1 MIADWLA
8 FWDKPHAIYVN
19 ARHKDVHYR
28 LIAQEIAALVPS
40 SSARV
45 LDYGCGEALH
55 AEIVAA
61 ACGDLVLCDGAPSVR
76 AGLMARFAGDAKIN
90 VLGPDEV
97 EHLPQ
102 GELDF
107 IVLHSVAQY
116 LSAEQLRALLVTFR
130 HIVAPGG
137 VVLMSDIIPPEFSAT
152 ADVAA
157 LLRFAAAHGF
167 LLAALGGLVRTLFSD
182 YRRLRARYGLT
193 HYGEADMLQMVS
205 AAGFAAERAP
215 KNIGHNQARM
225 AFFARPRRGADVA
238 NASPGAAGMMRPVS
252 Y

>member
-1 MIADWLA
+1 MGDWLA

-40 SSARV
+40 PNARV

-55 AEIVAA
+55 AEIVVA
-61 ACGDLVLCDGAPSVR
+61 ACGELALCDGAPSVR
-76 AGLMARFAGDAKIN
+76 AGLAARFSANAKIR
-90 VLGPDEV
+90 VLAPEDV
-97 EHLPQ
+97 ERLPQ
-102 GELDF
+102 DTRDF

-116 LSAEQLRALLVTFR
+116 LSAEQLRALLATFR
-130 HIVAPGG
+130 RLLAPGG
-137 VVLMSDIIPPEFSAT
+137 AVLVSDIIPPQLSAA

-157 LLRFAAAHGF
+157 LLRFGAAHGF

-182 YRRLRARYGLT
+182 YRRLRARYGLA
-193 HYGEADMLQMVS
+193 HYSEADMLQILS
-205 AAGFAAERAP
+205 AAGFAAERVA

-225 AFFARPRRGADVA
+225 AFYARSR
-238 NASPGAAGMMRPVS
+238 
-252 Y
+252 

>member
-28 LIAQEIAALVPS
+28 LIAEEIAALLPAP
-40 SSARV
+40 SARV

-61 ACGDLVLCDGAPSVR
+61 ACGELVLCDGAPSLR
-76 AGLMARFAGDAKIN
+76 AGLASRFAGDAKIR
-90 VLGPDEV
+90 VLAPDDV
-97 EHLPQ
+97 ARLPQ
-102 GELDF
+102 GALDF

-130 HIVAPGG
+130 RIVPPGG
-137 VVLMSDIIPPEFSAT
+137 VVLLSDIIPPEFSAA

-167 LLAALGGLVRTLFSD
+167 LLAALGGLVRTAFSD
-182 YRRLRARYGLT
+182 YRRLRARFGLAR
-193 HYGEADMLQMVS
+193 YGEADMLQMLS
-205 AAGFAAERAP
+205 AAGFAAARAP
-215 KNIGHNQARM
+215 RNIGHNQARM
-225 AFFARPRRGADVA
+225 AFFARPR
-238 NASPGAAGMMRPVS
+238 
-252 Y
+252 

>member
-28 LIAQEIAALVPS
+28 LIAEEIAALLPAPN
-40 SSARV
+40 ARV

-61 ACGDLVLCDGAPSVR
+61 ACGELVLCDGAPSLR
-76 AGLMARFAGDAKIN
+76 AGLASRFAGDAKIR
-90 VLGPDEV
+90 VLAPDDV
-97 EHLPQ
+97 ARLPQ
-102 GELDF
+102 GALDF

-130 HIVAPGG
+130 RIVPPGG
-137 VVLMSDIIPPEFSAT
+137 VVLLSDIIPPEFSAA

-167 LLAALGGLVRTLFSD
+167 LLAALGGLVRTAFSD
-182 YRRLRARYGLT
+182 YRRLRARFGLAR
-193 HYGEADMLQMVS
+193 YGEADMLQMLS
-205 AAGFAAERAP
+205 AAGFAAARAP
-215 KNIGHNQARM
+215 RNIGHNQARM
-225 AFFARPRRGADVA
+225 AFFARPR
-238 NASPGAAGMMRPVS
+238 
-252 Y
+252 

>member
-28 LIAQEIAALVPS
+28 LIAQEIATLVPS

-61 ACGDLVLCDGAPSVR
+61 ACGELALCDGAPSVR
-76 AGLMARFAGDAKIN
+76 AALASRFAADAKIR
-90 VLGPDEV
+90 VLAPDEV
-97 EHLPQ
+97 ERLPQ
-102 GELDF
+102 SGLDF

-116 LSAEQLRALLVTFR
+116 LSAEQLRALLATFR
-130 HIVAPGG
+130 RLIAPGG
-137 VVLMSDIIPPEFSAT
+137 VVLLSDIIPPEFSAA
-152 ADVAA
+152 ADVMA

-167 LLAALGGLVRTLFSD
+167 LLAALGGIVRTLFSD
-182 YRRLRARYGLT
+182 YRRLRARYGLA
-193 HYGEADMLQMVS
+193 HYSEADMLALLS

-215 KNIGHNQARM
+215 NNIGHNQARM
-225 AFFARPRRGADVA
+225 AFVARPR
-238 NASPGAAGMMRPVS
+238 
-252 Y
+252 

>member
-28 LIAQEIAALVPS
+28 LIAQEIAALVVPAR
-40 SSARV
+40 SARV

-61 ACGDLVLCDGAPSVR
+61 ACGELVLCDGAPSVR
-76 AGLMARFAGDAKIN
+76 AGLLAHFSADPKIR
-90 VLGPDEV
+90 VVAPDEV
-97 EHLPQ
+97 EHLPP
-102 GELDF
+102 GALDF
-107 IVLHSVAQY
+107 VVLHSVAQY

-130 HIVAPGG
+130 RVVAPGG
-137 VVLMSDIIPPEFSAT
+137 VVLVSDIIPPEFSAG
-152 ADVAA
+152 ADVTA

-182 YRRLRARYGLT
+182 YRRLRARYGLA
-193 HYGEADMLQMVS
+193 HYGEADMLQMLS
-205 AAGFAAERAP
+205 AAGFIAQRAP
-215 KNIGHNQARM
+215 KNIGHNRARM
-225 AFFARPRRGADVA
+225 AFVARPR
-238 NASPGAAGMMRPVS
+238 
-252 Y
+252 